1 MPNDR
6 PDDQRYR
13 PEDRVMQGVIPY
25 LALPGQAGAAADFY
39 MRAFGARDIGR
50 MPFDDRPGQFMHVQV
65 EINGGALMLTD
76 NDMMSDASDGDMMSS
91 AVGGTDP
98 IPRGHLQLVVP
109 DGQAWWDRAVA
120 AGCTVLAPFERQFW
134 GDSWGLLADPFGLK
148 WAVLTPDPAL
158 WDTGA

>member
-1 MPNDR
+1 MADGIPK
-6 PDDQRYR
+6 DQRYR

-39 MRAFGARDIGR
+39 MRAFGAKDIGR
-50 MPFDDRPGQFMHVQV
+50 MPMEDAPGRFMHVQV

-76 NDMMSDASDGDMMSS
+76 NEMMSS

-120 AGCTVLAPFERQFW
+120 AGCTVVAPFERQFW
-134 GDSWGLLADPFGLK
+134 GDTWGLLSDPFGLK

-158 WDTGA
+158 WDKAR

>member
-1 MPNDR
+1 MPDDI
-6 PDDQRYR
+6 PVDQRYR
-13 PEDRVMQGVIPY
+13 PDDRIMQGVIPY

-39 MRAFGARDIGR
+39 IKAFGAKDIGR
-50 MPFDDRPGQFMHVQV
+50 MPFEGQPGQFMHVQV

-76 NDMMSDASDGDMMSS
+76 NDMMSS

-120 AGCTVLAPFERQFW
+120 AGCTVAAPYERQFW
-134 GDSWGLLADPFGLK
+134 GDTWGLLVDPFGLK

-158 WDTGA
+158 WDKGS

>member
-1 MPNDR
+1 MNDI

-13 PEDRVMQGVIPY
+13 PEDRIMQGVIPY

-39 MRAFGARDIGR
+39 MKAFGAKDIGR
-50 MPFDDRPGQFMHVQV
+50 MPFEGKPGQFMHVQV

-76 NDMMSDASDGDMMSS
+76 NDMMSS
-91 AVGGTDP
+91 AVDGTDP

-109 DGQAWWDRAVA
+109 DGQMWWDRAVA
-120 AGCTVLAPFERQFW
+120 AGCTVLAPFEPQFW
-134 GDSWGLLADPFGLK
+134 GDTWGLLSDPFGLK

-158 WDTGA
+158 WDKG

>member
-1 MPNDR
+1 MADGIPK
-6 PDDQRYR
+6 DQRYR

-39 MRAFGARDIGR
+39 MRAFGAKDIGR
-50 MPFDDRPGQFMHVQV
+50 MPFEDRPGQFMHVQV

-76 NDMMSDASDGDMMSS
+76 HEMMSS

-120 AGCTVLAPFERQFW
+120 AGCTVVAPFERQFW
-134 GDSWGLLADPFGLK
+134 GDTWGLLSDPFGLK

-158 WDTGA
+158 WDKAR